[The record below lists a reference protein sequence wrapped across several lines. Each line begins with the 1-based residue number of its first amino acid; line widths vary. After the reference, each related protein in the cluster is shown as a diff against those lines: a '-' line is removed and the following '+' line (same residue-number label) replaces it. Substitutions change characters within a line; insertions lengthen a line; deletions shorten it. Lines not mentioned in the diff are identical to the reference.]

1 MAPRR
6 LSEWRP
12 DVWWMLLAAVTVIV
26 AAIVVARRR
35 GPNTSATRG
44 ATSVHDGEHMI
55 GVEMSRHND
64 SGSAGGN
71 AL

>member
-1 MAPRR
+1 
-6 LSEWRP
+6 
-12 DVWWMLLAAVTVIV
+12 MLLIALTIIV

-35 GPNTSATRG
+35 GPHMPG
-44 ATSVHDGEHMI
+44 ASETPSVHHGEHMI

-64 SGSAGGN
+64 SGSTGGT